1 MKKYTDLVAEC
12 LTEVREIMPW
22 DLADR
27 LGQADA
33 PLLLDVR
40 NPDEWQIASINGA
53 IKIALPQVQMAAQ
66 QIAYF
71 GKPREETLLA
81 QVPTDQPVVVHC
93 HHGARSEYAI
103 MILREVGYDAA
114 NLINLEG
121 GIDAWS
127 AEADPTTPRY

>member
-1 MKKYTDLVAEC
+1 MSDQPVPVINP
-12 LTEVREIMPW
+12 TELKARI
-22 DLADR
+22 DA
-27 LGQADA
+27 GTA

-40 NPDEWQIASINGA
+40 NPDEWEIASIEGS
-53 IKIALPQVQMAAQ
+53 IKITLPQVQMAAQ

-71 GKPREETLLA
+71 GKPREETVLG
-81 QVPTDQPVVVHC
+81 QVPTDQPIVVHC

-103 MILREVGYDAA
+103 MILREVGYQAE

-127 AEADPTTPRY
+127 VEADPNVSRY

>member
-1 MKKYTDLVAEC
+1 MGAAGWLQRTFQQFRSY
-12 LTEVREIMPW
+12 
-22 DLADR
+22 
-27 LGQADA
+27 
-33 PLLLDVR
+33 
-40 NPDEWQIASINGA
+40 AS
-53 IKIALPQVQMAAQ
+53 LFV
-66 QIAYF
+66 
-71 GKPREETLLA
+71 TLLA

>member
-1 MKKYTDLVAEC
+1 MSEQPVPVITASELKK
-12 LTEVREIMPW
+12 RI
-22 DLADR
+22 
-27 LGQADA
+27 DA
-33 PLLLDVR
+33 GAAPVLLDVR
-40 NPDEWQIASINGA
+40 NPDEWEIASIDGA
-53 IKIALPQVQMAAQ
+53 IRIALPQVQMAAQ

-71 GKPREETLLA
+71 GRPREETFLA

-93 HHGARSEYAI
+93 HHGTRSEYAI

-127 AEADPTTPRY
+127 VEADPDVPRY

>member
-1 MKKYTDLVAEC
+1 MSDQPIPVITASELKARIDA
-12 LTEVREIMPW
+12 
-22 DLADR
+22 
-27 LGQADA
+27 GDA

-40 NPDEWQIASINGA
+40 NPDEWEIASIDGA

-71 GKPREETLLA
+71 GKPREETALA

-121 GIDAWS
+121 GIDSWS
-127 AEADPTTPRY
+127 IDADPNVPRY